1 LIRSHDFKLWIM
13 VEVPNTVFLIDR
25 FVEQGIDGISFGTND
40 LTMLILGIDR
50 DDASVAEI
58 YDERNEGIY
67 RAIAHVINICE
78 QHGVTTSIC
87 GQAPS
92 NYPEY
97 LEFMVK
103 HGATSVS
110 VNPDA
115 VIKTK
120 GLVAKIERKLL
131 LHEAVKREE
140 KEAWDI

>member
-1 LIRSHDFKLWIM
+1 
-13 VEVPNTVFLIDR
+13 
-25 FVEQGIDGISFGTND
+25 
-40 LTMLILGIDR
+40 MLILGIDR

-67 RAIAHVINICE
+67 RAIGHVINECNH
-78 QHGVTTSIC
+78 HGVTTSIC

-110 VNPDA
+110 VNPD
-115 VIKTK
+115 VVVKTK
-120 GLVAKIERKLL
+120 GLIAKIERKLL
-131 LHEAVKREE
+131 LHEAIKREE
-140 KEAWDI
+140 KQAWEI